1 MGISKLLQ
9 VLSPM
14 QDEIFSNSEYA
25 GKTAGVDIMC
35 WLLLFIWF
43 IIGCTKVLYH
53 VEENFACHFL
63 QRSTF
68 SVDNPIFRY
77 VDYCMKFIDMLLKN
91 SITPVIVFDGADLPL
106 KENTNNA
113 RRE

>member
-1 MGISKLLQ
+1 MWKRTLLVTSYRE
-9 VLSPM
+9 VL
-14 QDEIFSNSEYA
+14 
-25 GKTAGVDIMC
+25 
-35 WLLLFIWF
+35 
-43 IIGCTKVLYH
+43 
-53 VEENFACHFL
+53 
-63 QRSTF
+63 F

>member
-1 MGISKLLQ
+1 MWKRTSLVTSYRE
-9 VLSPM
+9 VL
-14 QDEIFSNSEYA
+14 
-25 GKTAGVDIMC
+25 
-35 WLLLFIWF
+35 
-43 IIGCTKVLYH
+43 
-53 VEENFACHFL
+53 
-63 QRSTF
+63 F

-106 KENTNNA
+106 KENTNNT